1 MARNISRRELLQR
14 GSISAG
20 LAAIGGVWGE
30 LPALASNSPNEKLNI
45 ASIGVGGQG
54 TGDIGNFERENVVAL
69 CDVDDSR
76 AAATFNRFPQAK
88 RYKDFRRM
96 LDEMGKSIDAVSVS
110 TPDHV
115 HAIASI
121 HAMKAGKHVYCQKPL
136 AHSVWECR
144 MMTETARKAKV
155 ATQMGTQGHA
165 FPGNIR
171 AVELL
176 QKGAIGPVTEVH
188 VITDRPAGW

>member
-1 MARNISRRELLQR
+1 MASNPSRRELLQR
-14 GSISAG
+14 GSLSEG
-20 LAAIGGVWGE
+20 LAAVGGVGSE
-30 LPALASNSPNEKLNI
+30 KPAPPPKTPHEKLKI
-45 ASIGVGGQG
+45 ASIRGGGQG
-54 TGDIGNFERENVVAL
+54 AGGKGKFERENIVAL
-69 CDVDDSR
+69 CDVDDAR

-144 MMTETARKAKV
+144 
-155 ATQMGTQGHA
+155 
-165 FPGNIR
+165 
-171 AVELL
+171 
-176 QKGAIGPVTEVH
+176 
-188 VITDRPAGW
+188 

>member
-1 MARNISRRELLQR
+1 SRCSDKVLPKEADMADSISRRDLVKRASL
-14 GSISAG
+14 SAG
-20 LAAIGGVWGE
+20 LAAIGGVWSE
-30 LPALASNSPNEKLNI
+30 LPARASKSPNEKLNI

-54 TGDIGNFERENVVAL
+54 AGDIGNFAAENIVAL
-69 CDVDDSR
+69 CDVDDAR
-76 AAATFNRFPQAK
+76 AAGTFDRFPQAK
-88 RYKDFRRM
+88 RYKDFRKM

-144 MMTETARKAKV
+144 MMAE
-155 ATQMGTQGHA
+155 
-165 FPGNIR
+165 
-171 AVELL
+171 
-176 QKGAIGPVTEVH
+176 
-188 VITDRPAGW
+188 